1 MAKKNN
7 EVIIDTPVVDNPVDN
22 VEKSSEEVVVVENV
36 VPKAMNVE
44 IIPTDSFRACIGGT
58 RYEFVKNQ
66 KVKVPADVERFLRER
81 DLIK

>member
-1 MAKKNN
+1 MAKKNS
-7 EVIIDTPVVDNPVDN
+7 EVIIDTPVVENSVDN
-22 VEKSSEEVVVVENV
+22 VEKSAEEVVVVENV

-44 IIPTDSFRACIGGT
+44 ITPTKTFKACIGNT

>member
-1 MAKKNN
+1 MAKKN
-7 EVIIDTPVVDNPVDN
+7 EVVIEEAIVDNS
-22 VEKSSEEVVVVENV
+22 VETVENAPEVVVVEEPI

-44 IIPTDSFRACIGGT
+44 IIPMKDFKSCIGGT

-66 KVKVPADVERFLRER
+66 KVKVPRDVEAFLRQR